1 MWWVACALDPNCM
14 PDKTWTPTDRWH
26 TGNPSI
32 CKGRK
37 YHLTCPRIGKQ
48 NEQVAKPDTPK
59 LECSRPDQSSLNVL
73 CANVDQ
79 IHPISWLSATKRRP
93 TRWYTKPI
101 PICGNETPLL

>member
-1 MWWVACALDPNCM
+1 MLVLVDMGLPQHMVEKVKRMCNVRYVQFDFE
-14 PDKTWTPTDRWH
+14 K
-26 TGNPSI
+26 
-32 CKGRK
+32 
-37 YHLTCPRIGKQ
+37 
-48 NEQVAKPDTPK
+48 
-59 LECSRPDQSSLNVL
+59 LNVL